1 MMGLLEENGPCFV
14 AEDSKTTYLN
24 PWSWNN
30 EVNMLYI
37 DQPTQVGFSYDV
49 PTNCTVQP
57 IAEGGEPD
65 NELEGSRE
73 YVTTPTDF
81 NDGLPEVNLT
91 HGVGTFSSQNA
102 TQTENST
109 RVAAHSLWHFAQ
121 TWFFEFPHY
130 KPADNRVSLWAESY
144 GGHYGPGFFS
154 VFEQQNEKIANG
166 SSPEKHAHYLHLD
179 TLGIVNGLIDLR
191 IQLEAWIS
199 YPFNNTYGLQLYN
212 ESVYEPL
219 MHNFTRP
226 GGCKD
231 KVELCQEALRQQD
244 PDFFIPG
251 LYAAQLSSTDDKLNA
266 TELCE
271 QVTQDCIIP
280 QMHAWS
286 QADAG
291 WYDIAHPAADPFPA
305 PHMHGYLLQ
314 ADTLRALGVP
324 VNHSA
329 SSSAVQSGFT
339 ETYDVVRT
347 GFLDAIAYL
356 LSRGVKVHMMYGDRD
371 YACNW
376 VGGEKCSLAVPW
388 SRQKEFAEAGYAPF
402 IAGGDISGMTRQV
415 GNYSFSRVFQA
426 GHEVPSY
433 QPEAAYEIFRRAMFG
448 LDIPTGL
455 VEVTDDLVTDG
466 PTDVWHI
473 KNEPPQKP
481 EPRCYI
487 LRPIS
492 CLPEIW
498 ERFKAGNVTV
508 KDYYVVEGGEGDGG
522 SMEWDRQKPMAEEL

>member
-1 MMGLLEENGPCFV
+1 MGLLEENGPCFV
-14 AEDSKTTYLN
+14 ADDSKTTYLN

-30 EVNMLYI
+30 EVNMLFI

-57 IAEGGEPD
+57 IAERDGFDDGV
-65 NELEGSRE
+65 EGSRE
-73 YVTTPTDF
+73 YTITPADF
-81 NDGLPEVNLT
+81 SDGLPEVNLT
-91 HGVGTFSSQNA
+91 HRVGTFSSQDI

-130 KPADNRVSLWAESY
+130 KPADNRISLWAESY

-154 VFEQQNEKIANG
+154 FFEHQNEKIANG
-166 SSPEKHAHYLHLD
+166 SSPEKHAHYLYLD
-179 TLGIVNGLIDLR
+179 TLGIVNGLIDLET
-191 IQLEAWIS
+191 QLEAWIS

-212 ESVYEPL
+212 ESIYESL
-219 MHNFTRP
+219 MHNLTRP

-231 KVELCQEALRQQD
+231 KVKLCQEALRQQD
-244 PDFFIPG
+244 PDFFILG
-251 LYAAQLSSTDDKLNA
+251 LYDAQPYGIDDKLNA
-266 TELCE
+266 TKLCE
-271 QVTQDCIIP
+271 QVTQECIVP
-280 QMHAWS
+280 QMQAFS
-286 QADAG
+286 VADAG
-291 WYDIAHPAADPFPA
+291 FYDIAHPASDPFPA
-305 PHMHGYLLQ
+305 PNMHGYLLQ
-314 ADTLRALGVP
+314 TETLRALGVP
-324 VNHSA
+324 VNHTTA
-329 SSSAVQSGFT
+329 SSAVSTVFDAT
-339 ETYDVVRT
+339 HDIARP

-371 YACNW
+371 YVCNW
-376 VGGEKCSLAVPW
+376 VGGEKSSLAVPW
-388 SRQKEFAEAGYAPF
+388 SRQKEFAETGYAPF
-402 IAGGDISGMTRQV
+402 IAREDISGMTRQV
-415 GNYSFSRVFQA
+415 GNYSFTRVFQA

-455 VEVTDDLVTDG
+455 MDVADDFVTEG

-473 KNEPPQKP
+473 KNELPEKP

-487 LRPIS
+487 LKPIT
-492 CLPEIW
+492 CLPEVW

-508 KDYYVVEGGEGDGG
+508 RDYYVVEGGEGESGSNDWDG
-522 SMEWDRQKPMAEEL
+522 QKPMADEL

>member
-1 MMGLLEENGPCFV
+1 MMGLLEELGPCFV
-14 AEDSKTTYLN
+14 AEDSRTTYLN

-30 EVNMLYI
+30 EVNMLFI

-57 IAEGGEPD
+57 IADGDEHDGGV
-65 NELEGSRE
+65 EGSRE
-73 YVTTPTDF
+73 YAVTPADF
-81 NDGLPEVNLT
+81 SDGLPELNLT
-91 HGVGTFSSQNA
+91 HRVGTFSSQNA

-130 KPADNRVSLWAESY
+130 KPADNRISLWAESY

-154 VFEQQNEKIANG
+154 FFEHQNEKIANG

-179 TLGIVNGLIDLR
+179 TLGIVNGLIDIS

-212 ESVYEPL
+212 ASVHETL
-219 MHNFTRP
+219 MHNLTRP

-231 KVELCQEALRQQD
+231 KIKGCQEALRQKD
-244 PDFFIPG
+244 PGFFIPG
-251 LYAAQLSSTDDKLNA
+251 LYDGQLSSTDGQVNV
-266 TELCE
+266 TELCD
-271 QVTQDCIIP
+271 QVIEDCINP
-280 QMHAWS
+280 PMQAYS
-286 QADAG
+286 AADAG
-291 WYDIAHPAADPFPA
+291 FYDIAHPAADPFPA
-305 PHMHGYLLQ
+305 PNMNGYLLQ
-314 ADTLRALGVP
+314 ADTLRSLGVP
-324 VNHSA
+324 VNHTAA
-329 SSSAVQSGFT
+329 STTVNSVFEVTHDIA
-339 ETYDVVRT
+339 RP

-371 YACNW
+371 YGCNW
-376 VGGEKCSLAVPW
+376 VGGEKSSLAVPW
-388 SRQKEFAEAGYAPF
+388 SRQEKFAQAGYAPF
-402 IAGGDISGMTRQV
+402 VAAEDILGMTRQV
-415 GNYSFSRVFQA
+415 GNYSFTRVFQA

-433 QPEAAYEIFRRAMFG
+433 QPEAAYEIFRRATFG

-455 VEVTDDLVTDG
+455 VDVTEDFVTDG

-473 KNEPPQKP
+473 KHDPPERP
-481 EPRCYI
+481 VPRCNI
-487 LRPIS
+487 LKPIS
-492 CLPEIW
+492 CSPEVW

-508 KDYYVVEGGEGDGG
+508 KDYYVVEDGEGGKGSLDWDG
-522 SMEWDRQKPMAEEL
+522 QKPMVDEL